1 MRKILL
7 LTMFLIV
14 VLFSGCASNES
25 IEPDHKEMSFESSLS
40 FDLESLTY
48 ANTSE
53 TDLLFELGSASTDYI
68 IMTNKIEELSS
79 NDETAY
85 VSILTVF
92 DQVSSADNTFSI
104 KDLTT
109 YSSKDIEEYAS
120 QAELTITITD
130 IITFNTIKSEIESY
144 RNNYIPNI
152 SKQEYVE
159 LLLERDLTDN
169 ELQGF
174 IVLQEYYFDLI
185 YHNGADYSFVSNTF
199 NELLILFD
207 EYMEYV
213 PTEEIELNLEA
224 AYNILNSLLIE

>member
-1 MRKILL
+1 MRKTLL

-48 ANTSE
+48 ANTAE
-53 TDLLFELGSASTDYI
+53 ADLLFELGSASTDYI

-79 NDETAY
+79 NDETAH